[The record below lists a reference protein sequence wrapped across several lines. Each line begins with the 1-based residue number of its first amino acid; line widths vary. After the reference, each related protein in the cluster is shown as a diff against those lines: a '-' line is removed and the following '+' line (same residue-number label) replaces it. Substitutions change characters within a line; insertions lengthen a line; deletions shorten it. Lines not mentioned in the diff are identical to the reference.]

1 MNPKYLWVV
10 LIIATIVCSANCHS
24 GAAKEETTPAG
35 VWQQF
40 KVLSARVITA
50 LRNMAVELTAPK
62 LKDRQDICVWKICS
76 RPLKKTNNM
85 PEEKPSETKGRLS
98 DAEMIAIWKTLNS
111 SLVNTYLKEIIGK
124 DLINRKNK
132 MNTVY

>member
-1 MNPKYLWVV
+1 MNQKSLWIV
-10 LIIATIVCSANCHS
+10 LIIAIMVFSASCHS

-50 LRNMAVELTAPK
+50 LRNMAVELTAPR
-62 LKDRQDICVWKICS
+62 LKDRQDICIWKICS

-85 PEEKPSETKGRLS
+85 PEEKQSETGGRLS
-98 DAEMIAIWKTLNS
+98 DSEIMSILKTFNS
-111 SLVNTYLKEIIGK
+111 RRVGIYRRLFCMYLFFKRS
-124 DLINRKNK
+124 N
-132 MNTVY
+132 